1 MAVNIQTIKDI
12 KLCLKDELKDLYPVY
27 EVNAMSAIILKDVL
41 KTPAVHHLALPETR
55 LHHEQI
61 RKIMSVCR
69 ELKKGK
75 PLQYILGKTE
85 FCNCTIYLNEHTLI
99 PRPETEELTDLVIRE
114 NRHGTLPVLD
124 VGTGSGCIAIVLA
137 VNLPLSRV
145 SGFDISA
152 EAVKKARENAVLNNA
167 RVSFMVADLF
177 RISREQFRGTGI
189 VVSNPPYVRES
200 EKQFMKKN
208 VLDYE
213 PHTALFVPDSDPLVY
228 YRAIAGLA
236 SEILVPGGKIYLEIN
251 EAMGAELSDLLRSY
265 GFPSPEIIRDI
276 NNRERIIKAA
286 RHD

>member
-12 KLCLKDELKDLYPVY
+12 KLYLKDELEDVYPVH
-27 EVNAMSAIILKDVL
+27 EINAMSAIILREIL
-41 KTPAVHHLALPETR
+41 ETPGIHHLALPETR
-55 LHHEQI
+55 LHHEQA
-61 RKIMSVCR
+61 RKIMSISR
-69 ELKKGK
+69 ELRKGK

-114 NRHGTLPVLD
+114 NRQNRFPVLD
-124 VGTGSGCIAIVLA
+124 VGTGSGCIAIALA
-137 VNLPLSRV
+137 VNLPRCKV

-152 EAVKKARENAVLNNA
+152 EAVKKARENAALNNA
-167 RVSFMVADLF
+167 PVTFTVADLF
-177 RISREQFRGTGI
+177 TVSRKQFHGTGI

-200 EKQFMKKN
+200 EKRFMAGN

-213 PHTALFVPDSDPLVY
+213 PHSALFVPDSDPLVF
-228 YRAIAGLA
+228 YRAIADLA
-236 SEILVPGGKIYLEIN
+236 SEILVPDGKIYLEIN
-251 EAMGAELSDLLRSY
+251 EALGAELSDLLKSS

>member
-12 KLCLKDELKDLYPVY
+12 KLCLKDELKDVYPVY
-27 EVNAMSAIILKDVL
+27 EINAMSAIILRDIL
-41 KTPAVHHLALPETR
+41 KTPGIHHLALPETR
-55 LHHEQI
+55 LDHEQA

-85 FCNCTIYLNEHTLI
+85 FYNCTIYLNEHTLI

-114 NRHGTLPVLD
+114 NRENILPVLD
-124 VGTGSGCIAIVLA
+124 VGTGSGCIAIALA
-137 VNLPLSRV
+137 INLPLSKV
-145 SGFDISA
+145 SGFDISV
-152 EAVKKARENAVLNNA
+152 EAIKKARENAVLNNA
-167 RVSFMVADLF
+167 RVSFTAGDLF
-177 RISREQFRGTGI
+177 TIGRKQFQGTGI
-189 VVSNPPYVRES
+189 VVSNPPYIPES
-200 EKQFMKKN
+200 EKRFMRKN

-213 PHTALFVPDSDPLVY
+213 PHAALFVPDSDPMVY

-251 EAMGAELSDLLRSY
+251 EAMGAELSDLLKLS

-276 NNRERIIKAA
+276 NNRERIIKAS